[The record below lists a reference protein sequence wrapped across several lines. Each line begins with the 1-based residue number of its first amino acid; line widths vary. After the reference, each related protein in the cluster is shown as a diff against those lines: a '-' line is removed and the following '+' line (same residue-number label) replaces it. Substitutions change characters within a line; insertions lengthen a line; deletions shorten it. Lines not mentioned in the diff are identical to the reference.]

1 MKQDDFRKWLVVQG
15 QKEASASS
23 RVSNVAHVEEHLGG
37 LEELFAAQGRDGVLS
52 QFEYSTEDERRGR
65 QNPSPVPIKG
75 DLRTGLATLKQALKL
90 YHSFLSEQSNVPDKA
105 EHQSLV
111 DRLTRK
117 EVEAAMLEFDQL
129 GLKAFLA
136 RGGFAS
142 PQVWVSD
149 EGKEQSYP
157 AKATVAA
164 ALGHLPDGRA
174 LTAKEFFN
182 GFGEAQSFAKLEALG
197 YQIRRKGAD
206 GSDHQALLDRL
217 TRKEIEAA
225 IRECDEM
232 GLAAFLARGG
242 YADGATQFQDDV
254 TGRSYPAKATVAAAV
269 GYFPGGRALPMKEFF
284 GGQGGPRTHAVL
296 EKLGYRILRGREDAS
311 DQTFSRDKIEAA
323 MNAFD
328 EFRANGAHA
337 EVFSSFGAPSEYWV
351 RSTRPRQDK
360 RFPTKP
366 IVGFLLG
373 KAASTFNGGW
383 SQPSDAAARL
393 HAAGY
398 IIVDKD
404 DEPLP
409 LPELY
414 THLMRGA
421 ERARLVAFNYFIEPA
436 RESGLSSVTI
446 RAGDLHDMCGLVR
459 NWANVCQAL
468 EGEMF
473 QKFAS
478 VSEPTRSGP
487 ERSTTTEYTFTLA
500 QDVNAKDEIM
510 PHAVQTATTNLIL
523 YGPPGTGKTYQT
535 AWEAVRLCLGDD
547 VAAGLMGEENRD
559 RLMADYWR
567 LMAEGRIEFVTFH
580 QSMSYEEFVEGLR
593 PSSADERAADDDGA
607 LAPGGFQL
615 STHDGVFKRFS
626 ERAHRMTVNSYDHT
640 TDAPFDLGRPVF
652 KMSLGNTGN
661 DEGDSVFR
669 DAIDAGRI
677 LLGFNLGI
685 DWSDERYADVDEI
698 LRQTRQVSGHE
709 NDDANSKW
717 VRNHD
722 LFRNGIEIGS
732 IILVS
737 RGLRKLRAIG
747 VVTGDYVFES
757 HRPHRYHHC
766 RPVNWYW
773 ASHSPETDVDVSRFY
788 PNDFTRNTLY
798 AMTKPIDWG
807 ALLAAT
813 GLAASAAHAEP
824 DVQIPHVLII
834 DEINRANISKV
845 FGELIT
851 LLEPDKRLGRRDE
864 IQLTLPYSKKRFG
877 VPPNLH
883 TIGTMNTADRSIAL
897 LDTALRRRFTFK
909 ELMPNP
915 AVLSP
920 NVGGINLQKL
930 LATINDRIEYLFD
943 REHQIGHAYFTGCTS
958 LGAVEDV
965 MRHKVIPLLSEY
977 FYEDWSKV
985 AAVLGDGPQGPSRF
999 LEARRLTAP
1008 PGIAADDFS
1017 GERLRWRVK
1026 DQFDFSE
1033 FAA

>member
-1 MKQDDFRKWLVVQG
+1 MKQDDFRKWLVAQG
-15 QKEASASS
+15 QTDVTASS
-23 RVSNVAHVEEHLGG
+23 RVSSAKRVEQYLGD
-37 LEELFAAQGRDGVLS
+37 LDELFAQEDRDSVLNR
-52 QFEYSTEDERRGR
+52 FAYTADDERAERP
-65 QNPSPVPIKG
+65 NPSPVPIDG
-75 DLRTGLATLKQALKL
+75 VLRTGLASLQQALKL
-90 YHSFLSEQSNVPDKA
+90 YHSFRTEQSNVPDKA
-105 EHQSLV
+105 EHRALV

-117 EVEAAMLEFDQL
+117 EVEAAMQECDQL

-149 EGKEQSYP
+149 EGKDQSYP

-174 LTAKEFFN
+174 LAAKEFFN

-197 YQIRRKGAD
+197 YQIIRKGAN
-206 GSDHQALLDRL
+206 G
-217 TRKEIEAA
+217 K
-225 IRECDEM
+225 
-232 GLAAFLARGG
+232 
-242 YADGATQFQDDV
+242 DD
-254 TGRSYPAKATVAAAV
+254 A
-269 GYFPGGRALPMKEFF
+269 
-284 GGQGGPRTHAVL
+284 
-296 EKLGYRILRGREDAS
+296 
-311 DQTFSRDKIEAA
+311 FSRDRIEGA
-323 MNAFD
+323 MDAYE
-328 EFRANGAHA
+328 EFRRSGAHA
-337 EVFSSFGAPSEYWV
+337 DAFSSFGEPKDFWV
-351 RSTRPRQDK
+351 RSSRPRQDK

-366 IVGFLLG
+366 IVGYLLG
-373 KAASTFNGGW
+373 KASSTFNGGW
-383 SQPSDAAARL
+383 SQQGDAAARL

-398 IIVDKD
+398 VIVDQHD
-404 DEPLP
+404 TPLP
-409 LPELY
+409 LPDQH

-421 ERARLVAFNYFIEPA
+421 ERARLVALNYFIEPA
-436 RESGLSSVTI
+436 REAGLPSITI
-446 RAGDLHDMCGLVR
+446 RAGDLHDMSGLVK

-473 QKFAS
+473 QKLAS
-478 VSEPTRSGP
+478 VSVPKRSGP
-487 ERSTTTEYTFTLA
+487 ERSTTTEYTFVLA
-500 QDVNAKDEIM
+500 QDGKAKDPSMSQASQIE
-510 PHAVQTATTNLIL
+510 TTNLIL

-535 AWEAVRLCLGDD
+535 AWEAVRLCLGD
-547 VAAGLMGEENRD
+547 AAAVDLTGEENRD
-559 RLMADYWR
+559 RLMSEYRR
-567 LMAEGRIEFVTFH
+567 LMSEGRIEFVTFH

-593 PSSADERAADDDGA
+593 PSVDGEEVPDNGAGFRLEPVAGIFQRIARRAGTGA
-607 LAPGGFQL
+607 FARAMPQVTTNTGREPISLEGRKVFQ
-615 STHDGVFKRFS
+615 
-626 ERAHRMTVNSYDHT
+626 
-640 TDAPFDLGRPVF
+640 
-652 KMSLGNTGN
+652 MSLGSMSDKSGEQVFEESLETGIALFGFN
-661 DEGDSVFR
+661 SVDWTDPKYDSFEEIERRLDSEPGSQPKEPRMLHMFRNQVQEGDIF
-669 DAIDAGRI
+669 I
-677 LLGFNLGI
+677 
-685 DWSDERYADVDEI
+685 
-698 LRQTRQVSGHE
+698 VSKG
-709 NDDANSKW
+709 K
-717 VRNHD
+717 
-722 LFRNGIEIGS
+722 
-732 IILVS
+732 S
-737 RGLRKLRAIG
+737 RFRAIG
-747 VVTGDYVFES
+747 IVSGPYEYQQRSTGYN
-757 HRPHRYHHC
+757 HRRA
-766 RPVNWYW
+766 VNWIW
-773 ASHSPETDVDVSRFY
+773 SDPEGRPWQEIHDSEFARDTIYSLSKARLDIAAIGQLLNAGVPV
-788 PNDFTRNTLY
+788 
-798 AMTKPIDWG
+798 G
-807 ALLAAT
+807 AP
-813 GLAASAAHAEP
+813 EP
-824 DVQIPHVLII
+824 GGETPFVLII

-883 TIGTMNTADRSIAL
+883 VVGTMNTADRSIAL

-999 LEARRLTAP
+999 LEAHRLTAP

-1033 FAA
+1033 FTA